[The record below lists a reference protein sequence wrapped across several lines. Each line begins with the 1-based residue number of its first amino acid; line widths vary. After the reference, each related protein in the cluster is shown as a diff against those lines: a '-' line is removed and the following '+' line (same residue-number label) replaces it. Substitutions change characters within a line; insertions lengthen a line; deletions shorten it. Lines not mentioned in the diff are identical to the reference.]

1 MTAAGY
7 GFKLLAAKSLFAL
20 HRGRFAA
27 AMKRRQIKRIGLAF
41 PLGIAFMERLL
52 QGILDYAREHGG
64 WVFTRMPERLNP
76 SIDWLA
82 HWQGDGAFA
91 VITTAADAKVARTL
105 RMPVVNLTAYLAEP
119 GVPTVMVDHE
129 AAGRL
134 AAQHL
139 IERRFQ
145 RFGYYGTRG
154 ISYSE
159 LRRGGFAA
167 AVAKASG
174 RCSVLEVPATLSVRQ
189 RWNRQEEE
197 LARWL
202 RTLQPPVGV
211 MASTDLRASMIA
223 DACARLGLRVPEDVA
238 VIGVD
243 NDPVVCEF
251 GHPPLSSVSRN
262 DAEVGRRAAAL
273 LDRLM
278 RGALPPKQPLLI
290 APDGVVARRSTQTLA
305 IEDPHVA
312 AAVRHIR
319 EHLHEPFGV
328 ERILGLSPVSRRRLE
343 HRFRRSLGC
352 TPYAFIT
359 RLRVERAKEL
369 LAGPEKRTLTEIST
383 ACGFSEPRRFRLV
396 FQRQT
401 GATPA
406 HYRKAR

>member
-1 MTAAGY
+1 
-7 GFKLLAAKSLFAL
+7 
-20 HRGRFAA
+20 
-27 AMKRRQIKRIGLAF
+27 F

-129 AAGRL
+129 ATGKL
-134 AAQHL
+134 AARHL

-154 ISYSE
+154 VRYSE
-159 LRRGGFAA
+159 LRRAGFAA
-167 AVAKASG
+167 AVAKAGG

-189 RWNRQEEE
+189 RWNRQEED

-202 RTLQPPVGV
+202 RMLQPPVGV

-251 GHPPLSSVSRN
+251 SHPPLSSVSRN
-262 DAEVGRRAAAL
+262 DVEVGRRAAAL

-278 RGALPPKQPLLI
+278 RGASPPKQPILI

-328 ERILGLSPVSRRRLE
+328 ERILDLSPVSRRRLE
-343 HRFRRSLGC
+343 HRFRQSLGC

-369 LAGPEKRTLTEIST
+369 LATPEKRTLTEIAT

-396 FQRQT
+396 FQRLT

-406 HYRKAR
+406 EYRRTTAGDAR